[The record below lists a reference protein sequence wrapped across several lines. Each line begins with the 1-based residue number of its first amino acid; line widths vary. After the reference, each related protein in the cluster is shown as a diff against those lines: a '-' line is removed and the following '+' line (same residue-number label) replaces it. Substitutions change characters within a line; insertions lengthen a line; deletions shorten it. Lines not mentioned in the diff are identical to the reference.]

1 MLVGIITTIFT
12 NLTSK
17 AKLGGM
23 SVQNQS
29 RLPWETVVGM
39 GSYLVGDRYC
49 NLDSRAI
56 KTSTEV
62 ICGGC
67 EKISSALFAI
77 YNFVKENIS
86 FGIQPDPNST
96 ASNIL
101 GLGYGDAVGKT
112 LLFSAMTRTAKIPT
126 RFHGYMAVSSF
137 LHGLEPISLNNKLP
151 KKILVI
157 VPEVFMG
164 DKWMLLGGITLDTLY
179 VERLESIM
187 QTLHYKSYGYGLA
200 SDEDYPTFRK
210 IQKQWDGFSNT
221 SCQSKAFVDDLGIHT
236 SASTL
241 IDTYCL
247 KGTSGF
253 IWSKFAAPAMTK
265 TVARIRGR

>member
-1 MLVGIITTIFT
+1 
-12 NLTSK
+12 
-17 AKLGGM
+17 M

-56 KTSTEV
+56 RTSTEV

-67 EKISSALFAI
+67 ENISSALFAI
-77 YNFVKENIS
+77 YNFVKENVS
-86 FGIQPDPNST
+86 FGIQSDPSST

-126 RFHGYMAVSSF
+126 RFHGYMALSSF
-137 LHGLEPISLNNKLP
+137 LHGLEPVSINNKLP

-157 VPEVFMG
+157 VPEVFVIE
-164 DKWMLLGGITLDTLY
+164 KWMSLGGITLDNLY

-187 QTLHYKSYGYGLA
+187 QTLHYNCYGYGLA
-200 SDEDYPTFRK
+200 SDDDYPTFRK
-210 IQKQWDGFSNT
+210 TQKHWDGVSDT
-221 SCQSKAFVDDLGIHT
+221 VCQSKAFVEDLGIHT

-241 IDTYCL
+241 IDAYSL
-247 KGTSGF
+247 KGTAGF
-253 IWSKFAAPAMTK
+253 VWSKFTAPSITK
-265 TVARIRGR
+265 AVARIRGR